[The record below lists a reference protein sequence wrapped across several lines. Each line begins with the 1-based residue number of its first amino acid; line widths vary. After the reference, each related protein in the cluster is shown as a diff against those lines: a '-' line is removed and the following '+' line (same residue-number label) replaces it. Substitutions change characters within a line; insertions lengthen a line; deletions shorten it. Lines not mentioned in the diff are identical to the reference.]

1 MSGDKKSPRKSDW
14 PVPFLPTYKFEKEL
28 IATAR
33 KIASPGRGILAADES
48 TGTIEK
54 RFKEIKVDN
63 TRENRREYR
72 RMLFSTPGLN
82 QHISG
87 AILYDETFYDKTED
101 GKPLIDLLKAQ
112 DIVIGIKVDMG
123 TKRLPGTD
131 NELYTQGMTDLDT
144 RCEKYYKEGARFAK
158 WRAVVEIGR
167 AKPSPLSIHQTAEDL
182 AMYAAICQANG
193 LVPVVEPEILMDGDH
208 PIEICQYW
216 TEKVLAACYKALSVH
231 NVLLEGTL
239 LKPNMVVPGTEFKGR
254 KVSAQDIGA
263 ATVKALQRA
272 VPPAVPGITFLSG
285 GQSEEEA
292 TENLNAM
299 NAQDLGPRPWS
310 LSFSY
315 GRALQQ
321 TVLQVWKGKKENT
334 EAAQKALLVR
344 AKANGMA
351 NLGKY
356 AGEAA
361 SATAKSGMFEKGYT
375 Y

>member
-1 MSGDKKSPRKSDW
+1 MSEKKSPRKEGSDF
-14 PVPFLPTYKFEKEL
+14 PVPFIPVHKYAKEL

-33 KIASPGRGILAADES
+33 KIATPGRGILAADES

-54 RFKEIKVDN
+54 RFKEIKVAN
-63 TRENRREYR
+63 TQENRREYR
-72 RMLFSTPGLN
+72 RMLFSTEGLN
-82 QHISG
+82 QYISG
-87 AILYDETFYDKTED
+87 CILYDETFFDKTDD
-101 GKPLIDLLKAQ
+101 GARLIDLLKAQ
-112 DIVIGIKVDMG
+112 DIVIGIKVDKG
-123 TKRLPGTD
+123 TKHLPGTD
-131 NELYTQGMTDLDT
+131 KETYTQGLTDLDE
-144 RCEKYYKEGARFAK
+144 RCQKYYKEGARFAK

-182 AMYAAICQANG
+182 ATYAAICQQNG
-193 LVPVVEPEILMDGDH
+193 LCPVVEPEILMDGSH
-208 PIEICQYW
+208 TIEICQYW
-216 TEKVLAACYKALSVH
+216 TEKVLAACYKALNDH

-239 LKPNMVVPGTEFKGR
+239 LKPNMVLPGTESKQ
-254 KVSAQDIGA
+254 KCSADEVAA
-263 ATVKALQRA
+263 ATVRALQRT

-292 TENLNAM
+292 TVNLNAM
-299 NAQDLGPRPWS
+299 NARDLGVRPWS

-334 EAAQKALLVR
+334 EAAQQALLVR
-344 AKANGMA
+344 ARANGMA

-361 SATAKSGMFEKGYT
+361 SSTSKKDMFEKGYT

>member
-1 MSGDKKSPRKSDW
+1 MSSEKKSPRATDF
-14 PVPFLPTYKFEKEL
+14 PVPFIPTYKYGKEL

-54 RFKEIKVDN
+54 RFKEIKVEN
-63 TRENRREYR
+63 TQANRREYR
-72 RMLFSTPGLN
+72 RMLFSTEGLN
-82 QHISG
+82 KYISG
-87 AILYDETFYDKTED
+87 CILYDETFYDKTDD
-101 GKPLIDLLKAQ
+101 GTRLIELLKQQ
-112 DIVIGIKVDMG
+112 DIVIGIKVDKG
-123 TKRLPGTD
+123 TKHLPGTD
-131 NELYTQGMTDLDT
+131 NELYTQGMTDLDE
-144 RCEKYYKEGARFAK
+144 RCQKYYKDGARFAK

-167 AKPSPLSIHQTAEDL
+167 SKPSPLSIHQTAEDL
-182 AMYAAICQANG
+182 ATYAAICQQNG

-208 PIEICQYW
+208 SIAICQYW
-216 TEKVLAACYKALSVH
+216 TEKVVAACYKALNDH

-239 LKPNMVVPGTEFKGR
+239 LKPNMVVPGTECKQR
-254 KVSAQDIGA
+254 ATADEIGA
-263 ATVKALQRA
+263 ATVKALQRS

-292 TENLNAM
+292 TQNLNSM
-299 NAQDLGPRPWS
+299 NARDLGPRPWS

-321 TVLQVWKGKKENT
+321 TVLSVWKGKKENT
-334 EAAQKALLVR
+334 EAAQQALLVR

-356 AGEAA
+356 QGDAA
-361 SATAKSGMFEKGYT
+361 TSSAKSSMFEKGYT